1 MIPGLNPKQM
11 KMAMKR
17 IGMKQEEIEAE
28 EVIIKQKDK
37 QLRILN
43 PQVIK
48 INMMGQ
54 ETLQIMGAIK
64 EESLEKYRE
73 DDVKTVIEQTGCS
86 EKEAKK
92 VLEETNDLAEA
103 ILKLK
108 GE

>member
-17 IGMKQEEIEAE
+17 MGMKQEEIEAE

-37 QLRILN
+37 QLRVLN

-54 ETLQIMGAIK
+54 ETLQIMGDIK
-64 EESLEKYRE
+64 EESLEKYSE

-108 GE
+108 RE